1 MKKKDLVLIA
11 IVVIIAAFGL
21 LFSYLYS
28 NNSAELKVVITID
41 GNVFKEL
48 PLTEDTNEEIRVEQN
63 GNVNVV
69 IIENGIVKISE
80 ATCPDQICVE
90 TMPADENGEMI
101 VCLPNKVIVEVTRN
115 D

>member
-28 NNSAELKVVITID
+28 NNSADLKVVITID

-80 ATCPDQICVE
+80 STCPDQICVE